1 MQKEKALELVE
12 RYSRLT
18 RAIADCGRRIGE
30 SLDHCRGISG
40 KRGDP
45 FAERRADAKGRDLD
59 LHLTDWYRPDVGG
72 NEWSGPINVY
82 MEITE
87 EEKRAECPHCY
98 AAHLAIRERKEL
110 RQKLGAVKGAMTKAV
125 K

>member
-30 SLDHCRGISG
+30 SLERCRGISG
-40 KRGDP
+40 KRGGP
-45 FAERRADAKGRDLD
+45 FAEHRADARGRNLD
-59 LHLTDWYRPDVGG
+59 LHLTDWYTPDVGG

-87 EEKRAECPHCY
+87 EQEAECPHCY

-110 RQKLGAVKGAMTKAV
+110 RKKLGAVKGAMTKAV

>member
-18 RAIADCGRRIGE
+18 RGIADCGRRIGE
-30 SLDHCRGISG
+30 SLELCPGISG
-40 KRGDP
+40 KRGGP
-45 FAERRADAKGRDLD
+45 SVEHRVDAKGRDLD
-59 LHLTDWYRPDVGG
+59 LHLTDWYSPDVGG

-87 EEKRAECPHCY
+87 KQKAECPHCY

-110 RQKLGAVKGAMTKAV
+110 RKKLGAVKGAMTKAAR
-125 K
+125 

>member
-1 MQKEKALELVE
+1 MKKEKALELVE

-18 RAIADCGRRIGE
+18 RGIADCGRRIGE
-30 SLDHCRGISG
+30 SLELCAGISG
-40 KRGDP
+40 KRGYP
-45 FAERRADAKGRDLD
+45 FAERRTDAKGRDLD
-59 LHLTDWYRPDVGG
+59 LHLTGWYTPDVGG

-87 EEKRAECPHCY
+87 EQKAECPHCY
-98 AAHLAIRERKEL
+98 AAHIAIRERKEL
-110 RQKLGAVKGAMTKAV
+110 RKKLGAVKGAMTKAV